1 MLDVM
6 YDIPSE
12 EDIKACKIDG
22 DVIRKI
28 KKPTI
33 LRKDP
38 IRLDAPKAART
49 HRKMA
54 ESKAAPKAAE

>member
-12 EDIKACKIDG
+12 EGIQACKIDG
-22 DVIRKI
+22 DVIRKL
-28 KKPTI
+28 KKPSI

-38 IRLDAPKAART
+38 VRLDAPKAPRA
-49 HRKMA
+49 HRKTV
-54 ESKAAPKAAE
+54 EPKAAPKAE